1 MEKDKI
7 SVIMS
12 FYNEK
17 EEEITKSINSILN
30 QTYKNWELILICD
43 NPSRLETYNLLKKIY
58 KYEKRIKLSINSQ
71 NIGLALSMNKA
82 IEIAVGEYIA
92 RMDSDDICILN
103 RFEEQINFMKK
114 NNLDLCCSEFLF
126 IDEEDKIFFKE
137 YTKYSSNEIIK
148 LLPYQ
153 NTIHHPTVMIKK
165 NIIESVKGYR
175 NFPCA
180 QDYDLWLRLFE
191 KNISMGILNKPLIK
205 YRIRKNSISQS
216 KKLKQINTGWYIRK
230 CFWERKKNGK
240 DSFTIENYNEY
251 LRKQKVFDSNYNKKF
266 KKDQNFKNKIDLYK
280 KNNKSIYY
288 ILIMFLFI
296 RSSFY
301 KKYYI
306 NIIKNKFY
314 ILINYK
320 I

>member
-216 KKLKQINTGWYIRK
+216 KKLKQINTVWYIRK

-266 KKDQNFKNKIDLYK
+266 KKE
-280 KNNKSIYY
+280 S
-288 ILIMFLFI
+288 
-296 RSSFY
+296 
-301 KKYYI
+301 
-306 NIIKNKFY
+306 KF
-314 ILINYK
+314 
-320 I
+320 